1 MAPSFS
7 TTSCGKLMH
16 VFSTDIGLLFF
27 FLDHSPSTVINRRI
41 IQSNK
46 IISLDLKGGYG
57 VQGGVVGNAGGTIIL
72 KLHQSAARLLC
83 ACCYAT
89 SNRCVAASGCISR
102 ACVRAYSWVKINYV
116 WV

>member
-1 MAPSFS
+1 MLLS

-16 VFSTDIGLLFF
+16 VFYTDRGLLS
-27 FLDHSPSTVINRRI
+27 FLDNSPSTIINRRI
-41 IQSNK
+41 IQSNR

-57 VQGGVVGNAGGTIIL
+57 VQGGSLVTPGGSTLI

-89 SNRCVAASGCISR
+89 SNRCVAASGIYRAR
-102 ACVRAYSWVKINYV
+102 ACVCA
-116 WV
+116 